1 LSKARYVI
9 GLDLG
14 GTNIR
19 CGAVSRRGEILVL
32 RRAPALAMS
41 AAQIVTENI
50 AQQVRIVESIAR
62 RRGGGKASAVGV
74 AVPGPINLKT
84 GVVLATPHIPAWRNY
99 PLRRRLETLLQRPIK
114 IENDANAWALGEL
127 WLGAARGFKHVVLL
141 TLGTGVG
148 GGVIVDGN
156 IVHGRAGM
164 AGELGHVT
172 VDPEGPPCDCGSR
185 GCLEAFAS
193 ASGLRQMVLS
203 QPGLAHARADRAFF
217 DRKGDFSVR
226 KLTVAAKMGNQRAL
240 AVLKLAGKHLGI
252 AIASLSNIFDPELF
266 VVGGGVT
273 GALPLMKTAM
283 EAEVRLRSIVVEA
296 GIAPVVRASLGDN
309 AGVIGAARA
318 AM

>member
-1 LSKARYVI
+1 MI
-9 GLDLG
+9 GLDMG

-19 CGAVSRRGEILVL
+19 CGAVSRRGEILLL
-32 RRAPALAMS
+32 RRAPALATS
-41 AAQIVTENI
+41 AAQVVTENI
-50 AQQVRIVESIAR
+50 AKQVRIVESMAQSR
-62 RRGGGKASAVGV
+62 SWGRAAAVGI

-99 PLRRRLETLLQRPIK
+99 PLRRRLESLLQRPIK

-172 VDPEGPPCDCGSR
+172 VDPEGPPCECGSR

-193 ASGLRQMVLS
+193 ASGLRQMVLGR
-203 QPGLAHARADRAFF
+203 PGLATKSGRAFI
-217 DRKGDFSVR
+217 DRNGDFSVR
-226 KLTVAAKMGNQRAL
+226 KLAAAAKLGNQRAI

-252 AIASLSNIFDPELF
+252 AIATLSNIFDPELF

-273 GALPLMKTAM
+273 GALPLMKAAM
-283 EAEVRLRSIVVEA
+283 ETEVRFRSIIVDA
-296 GIAPVVRASLGDN
+296 GFTPIVRASLGDN

>member
-9 GLDLG
+9 GLDMG

-19 CGAVSRRGEILVL
+19 CGAVSRRGEILLL
-32 RRAPALAMS
+32 RRAPALATS
-41 AAQIVTENI
+41 AAQVVTENI
-50 AQQVRIVESIAR
+50 AKQVRIVESMAQSR
-62 RRGGGKASAVGV
+62 SWGRAAAVGI

-99 PLRRRLETLLQRPIK
+99 PLRRRLESLLQRPIK

-172 VDPEGPPCDCGSR
+172 VDPEGPPCECGSR

-193 ASGLRQMVLS
+193 ASGLRQMVLGR
-203 QPGLAHARADRAFF
+203 PGLATKSGRAFI
-217 DRKGDFSVR
+217 DRNGDFSVR
-226 KLTVAAKMGNQRAL
+226 KLAAAAKLGNQRAI

-252 AIASLSNIFDPELF
+252 AIATLSNIFDPELF

-273 GALPLMKTAM
+273 GALPLMKAAM
-283 EAEVRLRSIVVEA
+283 ETEVRFRSIIVDA
-296 GIAPVVRASLGDN
+296 GFTPIVRASLGDN